1 MLSLESVRRLSA
13 EYNIP
18 AEDIVMIA
26 LNRYGLVAD
35 LPDKRIRFKIRLSTG
50 SNVYYCAVCLNT
62 YPSPFS
68 LTNNGD
74 LLLSGEKVA
83 DVFDVEQDTCDSTYF
98 RRNKTALTLNSNM
111 RSQCKGCKFCGSYN
125 LDPADM
131 TDLNNETKLSKYIE
145 MVLKEN
151 NMSSFNDLVR
161 ITICTGCFEDE
172 NKLVEHILMVKRV
185 FGKYGFNKR
194 IRYIGSQL
202 RSDHAMRTI
211 CDEVGAFS
219 LTFTA
224 ECFSRR
230 NDIMRKEKGDLKV
243 ADIVAY
249 LEKAQKY
256 DFSTNYLYILGLDS
270 LDVMKTGMESLK
282 DCINRFPGVQ
292 ILQNFTPEQEEQRI
306 PEAKNIEYYLQAR
319 KIVEQIHGKEKYRPR
334 SWENYRGLF
343 YTTYNSETMTGIRI

>member
-1 MLSLESVRRLSA
+1 MFNLELAKRLSV
-13 EYNIP
+13 EYDIP
-18 AEDIVMIA
+18 TEDIIMIA
-26 LNRYGLVAD
+26 LNRSGLVAD
-35 LPDKRIRFKIRLSTG
+35 LPDKRIRFRIKLNTD

-62 YPSPFS
+62 FPSPFR
-68 LTNNGD
+68 LMPNGD
-74 LLLSGEKVA
+74 LLLEEEKVG
-83 DVFDVEQDTCDSTYF
+83 DIYEIEQDTCDSTYF
-98 RRNKTALTLNSNM
+98 RRNRTALTLNSNM

-131 TDLNNETKLSKYIE
+131 SDLNNEAKLAKYIE

-151 NMSSFNDLVR
+151 NMTSFEDLVR

-185 FGKYGFNKR
+185 FGEYGFNKR

-202 RSDHAMRTI
+202 RSDSAMKAI
-211 CDEVGAFS
+211 SDEVGDFS

-224 ECFSRR
+224 ECFARR

-243 ADIVAY
+243 EDIY
-249 LEKAQKY
+249 SFLDKAKNY
-256 DFSTNYLYILGLDS
+256 GFSTNYLYILGLDS
-270 LDVMKTGMESLK
+270 LDVMKSGMEKLK
-282 DCINRFPGVQ
+282 GCINRFPGVQ

-306 PEAKNIEYYLQAR
+306 AEAKNIEYYLRAR
-319 KIVEQIHGKEKYRPR
+319 KVIEQIYGKEKYKPR

-343 YTTYNSETMTGIRI
+343 YTTFDSEKMTGIRI